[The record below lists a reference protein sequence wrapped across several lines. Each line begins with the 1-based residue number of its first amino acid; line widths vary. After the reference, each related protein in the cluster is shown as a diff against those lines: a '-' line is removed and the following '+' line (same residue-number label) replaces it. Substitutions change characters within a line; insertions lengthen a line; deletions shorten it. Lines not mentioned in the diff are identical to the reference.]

1 MDYFS
6 YIIKCILRKI
16 PIKLLLIILI
26 VVLLSFICFNAK
38 SYATTEIPI
47 YDVGNT
53 GYKLQAC
60 TNNSI
65 NWDTFISK
73 TEYQSGLYNWIITTR
88 NGWTC
93 MCFWLK
99 SYDVKF
105 YNNGVFSSK
114 YAVLYGGNLSQMP
127 CIYYYYNADG
137 TRTGNTGTSWD
148 VNWNTDTNGS
158 DTAYYLTNVPVY
170 TDNTFTTMWWSGL
183 SEPYTAPYIT
193 NTTGIT
199 NWSFNNLIISLG
211 DEDYKYTEDG
221 IGYEPTWWTL
231 NILYQGH
238 TYQIWCDNYTYEQ
251 DHTYFFIFPRNVL
264 SNYFN
269 LYNGNDISFSLT
281 QYNKLGN
288 NLRFKTFTLDT
299 YTLNLTTADEN
310 VINADS
316 DKQVMGSIDNNIHQV
331 SVSVDNFYN
340 SFNNTSVTPQLVE
353 ELFDT
358 GEDITIN
365 DSSGIEN
372 FFLILYNAFCENQVV
387 NVHVTIPFTNKT
399 MTISSME
406 VSNHYP
412 SALVSIMSIVSYG
425 VICLFICRDIRKMV
439 DKSLEG
445 NVENISHDI
454 KREVL

>member
-38 SYATTEIPI
+38 CYAIDVPTYEVTGTNYFLSPCLPTSTCWEIF
-47 YDVGNT
+47 
-53 GYKLQAC
+53 
-60 TNNSI
+60 TNY
-65 NWDTFISK
+65 
-73 TEYQSGLYNWIITTR
+73 TEYQSGLYNWIISTR
-88 NGWTC
+88 NGYTT

-105 YNNGVFSSK
+105 FNNGTPSSK
-114 YAVLYGGNLSQMP
+114 YASTNNTP
-127 CIYYYYNADG
+127 CIIYNWKDDG
-137 TRTGNTGTSWD
+137 STLASTSTTWN
-148 VNWNTDTNGS
+148 VNWNTNFSGNTI
-158 DTAYYLTNVPVY
+158 YYLTNVPVY

-299 YTLNLTTADEN
+299 YTLNLTTADECYY
-310 VINADS
+310 
-316 DKQVMGSIDNNIHQV
+316 Q
-331 SVSVDNFYN
+331 
-340 SFNNTSVTPQLVE
+340 
-353 ELFDT
+353 
-358 GEDITIN
+358 
-365 DSSGIEN
+365 
-372 FFLILYNAFCENQVV
+372 
-387 NVHVTIPFTNKT
+387 
-399 MTISSME
+399 
-406 VSNHYP
+406 
-412 SALVSIMSIVSYG
+412 
-425 VICLFICRDIRKMV
+425 
-439 DKSLEG
+439 
-445 NVENISHDI
+445 
-454 KREVL
+454 